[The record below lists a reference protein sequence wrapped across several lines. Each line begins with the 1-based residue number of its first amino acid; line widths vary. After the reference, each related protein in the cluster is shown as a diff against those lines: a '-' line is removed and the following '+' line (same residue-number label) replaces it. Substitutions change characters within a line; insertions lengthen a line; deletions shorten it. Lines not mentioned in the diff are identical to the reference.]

1 MKKHLI
7 TLCILATLL
16 LSCNNKNGDK
26 EVAIEN
32 DSIATEK
39 QLSKADSIVNEAIV
53 AHGGDLY
60 NKADYSFVFRG
71 AKYRFKNDGNSFE
84 YSSEVQKNDSLIKD
98 VLIND
103 TFKRYINDNLQ
114 SLNKEDVG
122 KYSEALNS
130 VIYFATLPYK
140 LQDASVNRK
149 FIEETTIKE
158 KQYDVVGVT
167 FSQDGGGKDFDDE
180 FHYWINKQTRK
191 IDYLAYS
198 YHTNDGGIR
207 FRSAFNTRVI
217 DGLMFQDYIN
227 YEAPLGTD
235 LKDLPKLYEQG
246 NLKELSQILTENV
259 INNNK

>member
-1 MKKHLI
+1 M
-7 TLCILATLL
+7 LCVLAALL

-26 EVAIEN
+26 KVAIEN

-39 QLSKADSIVNEAIV
+39 QLSKADSLVNEAII

-71 AKYRFKNDGNSFE
+71 TKYRFKNDGNSFT
-84 YSSEVQKNDSLIKD
+84 YSSEVQKNDFLIKD
-98 VLIND
+98 VLIDD
-103 TFKRYINDNLQ
+103 TLKRYINNNLQ
-114 SLNKEDVG
+114 SLNKEDVA

-140 LQDASVNRK
+140 LQDTSVNKK
-149 FIEETTIKE
+149 FIEEITIKE

-167 FSQDGGGKDFDDE
+167 FGKDGGGKDFDDE

-191 IDYLAYS
+191 IDYLAYG

-217 DGLMFQDYIN
+217 DGLTFQDYIN
-227 YEAPLGTD
+227 YEAPLGTP

-246 NLKELSQILTENV
+246 KLKELSQILTEDI

>member
-7 TLCILATLL
+7 TLCVLAALL

-26 EVAIEN
+26 KVATEN

-39 QLSKADSIVNEAIV
+39 QLSKADSIVNRAIE
-53 AHGGDLY
+53 AHGGKLY
-60 NKADYSFVFRG
+60 DNADCSFVFRG
-71 AKYRFKNDGNSFE
+71 TKYRFKNDGNSFT
-84 YSSEVQKNDSLIKD
+84 YSSEVQKNDFLIKD

-103 TFKRYINDNLQ
+103 TFKRYINNNLQ
-114 SLNKEDVG
+114 SLNKEDVA

-140 LQDASVNRK
+140 LQDTSVNKK
-149 FIEETTIKE
+149 FIEEITIKE

-167 FSQDGGGKDFDDE
+167 FGKDGGGKDFDDE

-191 IDYLAYS
+191 IDYLAYG

-217 DGLMFQDYIN
+217 DGLTFQDYIN
-227 YEAPLGTD
+227 YEAPWGTP

-246 NLKELSQILTENV
+246 KLKELSQILTEDI